1 MENQRTL
8 LYISL
13 AMLLF
18 LLWGSWQQDYGPQ
31 PVQTTEQTSKNS
43 SEIASDI
50 PGAANSTANNMAADI
65 PMAAPMLDKDG
76 MPVMSAIPDQAAQ
89 RRIHV
94 KTDKL
99 DVEIDTRGGDISV
112 LKLLDYPQNA
122 DSDEPYLLMGGKF
135 DKYSIAQSGL
145 VSAASKA
152 PSHHAIYRAE
162 QSSYTLQ
169 EGQDSVVVN
178 LFWQSENGDRVV
190 KSISFKR
197 GSYIIEVSHKVTPA
211 QNWSGSQYSQL
222 IKAEPQSKENQFIY
236 TYTGGVVYNDE
247 VKYQKVDFSDMAD
260 KNLDID
266 GKSTFKGGWAAMIQH
281 YFLASWIPGKDENN
295 LYYTNQTGENRYLLG
310 LRSSTKEIKAGE
322 TGEFTRKLVV
332 GPKLQHQLEAIAP
345 GLELT
350 VDYGYLTIIAKPLFW
365 LLEFYFSV
373 FGNWGWSIIFLTIT
387 VKLVFYKLSEASYK
401 SMAKMRKAGPRLKA
415 LKDRFGDDR
424 QAMSKAMMEMYKK
437 EKINPLGGCFPML
450 VQIPV
455 FIALYWVL
463 LESVEMRNAPFALWL
478 DNLSAKDP
486 YYILP
491 LLMGISMFVQ
501 FKLNPAPMD
510 PIQKKVF
517 QFMPIVFT
525 VFFAFFPS
533 GLVLY
538 WVVNNILSISQQYI
552 ITKRI
557 EAGDK
562 K

>member
-31 PVQTTEQTSKNS
+31 PVEAPAEQT
-43 SEIASDI
+43 ASDSSKI
-50 PGAANSTANNMAADI
+50 PTDVPGAAKPKAADM
-65 PMAAPMLDKDG
+65 PTADMQG
-76 MPVMSAIPDQAAQ
+76 MPEMVAMPEKAAQ
-89 RRIHV
+89 QRIQV

-99 DVEIDTRGGDISV
+99 IVEIDSRGGDFSV
-112 LKLLDYPQNA
+112 VKLIDYPQSA
-122 DSDEPYLLMGGKF
+122 DSDEPFLLMGGEF
-135 DKYSIAQSGL
+135 DKFSIAQSGL

-152 PSHHAIYRAE
+152 PSHHTMYSYE
-162 QSSYTLQ
+162 KTDYTLSDD
-169 EGQDSVVVN
+169 QDEIVVK
-178 LFWQSENGDRVV
+178 LFWQSEAGDRVV
-190 KSISFKR
+190 KSFTFKR
-197 GSYIIEVSHKVTPA
+197 GSYVVDVKHTVTAA
-211 QNWSGSQYSQL
+211 QNWNGSQYSQL
-222 IKAEPQSKENQFIY
+222 VMAEPQSKDNQFIY

-247 VKYQKVDFSDMAD
+247 VKYEKVEFSDMAS
-260 KNLDID
+260 KKLDID
-266 GKSTFKGGWAAMIQH
+266 GPSTFKGGWAAMIQH
-281 YFLASWIPGKDENN
+281 YFLASWVPGAEENN
-295 LYYTNQTGENRYLLG
+295 FYYTKQTGDNRYMLG
-310 LRSSTKEIKAGE
+310 LRSSAIDIKAGE
-322 TGEFTRKLVV
+322 TAEFSRQLVL
-332 GPKLQHQLEAIAP
+332 GPKLQHQLKEIAP

-350 VDYGYLTIIAKPLFW
+350 VDYGFLTIIAEPLFW
-365 LLEFYFSV
+365 LLEFFFDF
-373 FGNWGWSIIFLTIT
+373 FGNWGWAIIFMTIT
-387 VKLVFYKLSEASYK
+387 VKLIFYKLSEASYR

-415 LKDRFGDDR
+415 LKERHGDDR

-463 LESVEMRNAPFALWL
+463 LESVEMRNAPFMLWL

-486 YYILP
+486 YFVLP
-491 LLMGISMFVQ
+491 LIMGASMFIQ

-517 QFMPIVFT
+517 QFMPIIFT

-538 WVVNNILSISQQYI
+538 WVVNNILSIAQQYV

-557 EAGDK
+557 EAGEDK
-562 K
+562 

>member
-18 LLWGSWQQDYGPQ
+18 ILWGNWQQDYGPK
-31 PVQTTEQTSKNS
+31 PVATTTAPTTVADSP
-43 SEIASDI
+43 AMAVDV
-50 PGAANSTANNMAADI
+50 PGAAKQISDDVPAIDNKAMPSMAAI
-65 PMAAPMLDKDG
+65 PAPAG
-76 MPVMSAIPDQAAQ
+76 QQ
-89 RRIHV
+89 RIHV
-94 KTDKL
+94 TTDIL
-99 DVEIDTRGGDISV
+99 QIEIDSRGGDIKV
-112 LKLLDYPQNA
+112 VKLLEYPQNA
-122 DSDEPYLLMGGKF
+122 DSDAPYLLMGGAE
-135 DKYSIAQSGL
+135 DKTAYAQSGL
-145 VSAASKA
+145 VSASSKA
-152 PSHHAIYRAE
+152 PSHHAIYSVE
-162 QSSYTLQ
+162 NTEYQLK
-169 EGQDSVVVN
+169 EGENEIVVN
-178 LFWQSENGDRVV
+178 LYWQSESGDRVI
-190 KSISFKR
+190 KSFTFTR
-197 GSYIIEVSHKVTPA
+197 GSHVIGLSHKVTPTA
-211 QNWSGSQYSQL
+211 DWHGSQYSQL

-236 TYTGGVVYNDE
+236 TYTGGVIYNDE
-247 VKYQKVDFSDMAD
+247 SKYQKVDFSDMTE
-260 KNLDID
+260 KSLDISTS
-266 GKSTFKGGWAAMIQH
+266 STFKAGWAAMIEH
-281 YFLASWIPGKDENN
+281 YFLAAWIPEKEENN
-295 LYYTNQTGENRYLLG
+295 FYYTNKIAENRYMLG
-310 LRSSTKEIKAGE
+310 MRSSAMDIKAGE
-322 TGEFTRKLVV
+322 TAEFTRQLVV
-332 GPKLQHQLEAIAP
+332 GPKLQHELSAIAP

-350 VDYGYLTIIAKPLFW
+350 VDYGFLTIIAEPLFW
-365 LLEFYFSV
+365 LLEFFYGV
-373 FGNWGWSIIFLTIT
+373 FANWGWAIIFLTIT
-387 VKLVFYKLSEASYK
+387 VKVVFYKLSEASYR

-478 DNLSAKDP
+478 DNLSEKDP
-486 YYILP
+486 FYILP
-491 LLMGISMFVQ
+491 LLMGGSMFLQ

-538 WVVNNILSISQQYI
+538 WVVNNILSITQQYI

-557 EAGDK
+557 EAGEEK
-562 K
+562 